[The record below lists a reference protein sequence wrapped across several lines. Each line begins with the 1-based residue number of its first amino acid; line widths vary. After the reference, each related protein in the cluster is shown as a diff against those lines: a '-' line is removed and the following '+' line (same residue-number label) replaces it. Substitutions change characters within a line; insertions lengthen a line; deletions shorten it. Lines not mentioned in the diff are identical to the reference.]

1 MTDLIN
7 FLKMPSVYASASQPG
22 CTCIPWGEFEILRG
36 EILKKGELGV
46 NYTQRG
52 EVVIWQI
59 VWCQL
64 YNTSFLSFQIV
75 INHDLRLKLTKLIP
89 SIETLVDGHQS
100 QGSH

>member
-1 MTDLIN
+1 MLLN
-7 FLKMPSVYASASQPG
+7 RGAHAPLG
-22 CTCIPWGEFEILRG
+22 GEFETPRG

-52 EVVIWQI
+52 EVVIEQI

-75 INHDLRLKLTKLIP
+75 INRDLRLKVTKLVP
-89 SIETLVDGHQS
+89 SIEILVDRHEA